1 MAAKC
6 FGRSTGTRDR
16 LTGLLA
22 ALFIC
27 CVASLA
33 NAAPTQ
39 LQALV
44 DPPSQQHHPGKVVF
58 VELITPDLAAAKTFY
73 AGLFGWSFRDRPFGS
88 VAYAEATLENRP
100 VAGLLERPFP
110 AGEHRQPAWLGF
122 FSVGNVDVAAK
133 TALQNGGKVLFQPH
147 DVPNLGRDAVIQDPQ
162 GAVFGILAS
171 SSGDPPDYLAGAGE
185 WIWSSLI
192 TTDPDAAAGFYQA
205 LFDYEVFAAADDR
218 NGHHL
223 IVASDNYARASVNS
237 LPGNGFHSYP
247 YWLNYVRVEDAAKV
261 AAKAVSLGGRVVVE
275 PRPDRQGSKVA
286 VVADPAGAVF
296 GLLEWP
302 ESDSKVVTK

>member
-1 MAAKC
+1 MAASSLRGRQGRTVLIAAVFCC
-6 FGRSTGTRDR
+6 F
-16 LTGLLA
+16 A
-22 ALFIC
+22 
-27 CVASLA
+27 ASLA
-33 NAAPTQ
+33 MAAPTQ

-44 DPPSQQHHPGKVVF
+44 DPPSQEHHAGKVVF
-58 VELITPDLAAAKTFY
+58 VELVTPDLAAAKTFY

-100 VAGLLERPFP
+100 IAGLLERPFP

-122 FSVGNVDVAAK
+122 FSVSNVDTAAK

-147 DVPNLGRDAVIQDPQ
+147 DVPDLGRDAVLQDAQ
-162 GAVFGILAS
+162 GAVFGVLAS

-192 TTDPDAAAGFYQA
+192 TTDPDDAAGFYQA
-205 LFDYEVFAAADDR
+205 LFGYEVFTTADDR
-218 NGHHL
+218 NGQHL
-223 IVASDNYARASVNS
+223 IVASDDYARASVNG
-237 LPGNGFHSYP
+237 LPGNGVHSYP
-247 YWLNYVRVEDAAKV
+247 YWLNYVRVADAVQV
-261 AAKAVSLGGRVVVE
+261 AAKAVALGGRVIVA

-302 ESDSKVVTK
+302 ESDSKEVTK